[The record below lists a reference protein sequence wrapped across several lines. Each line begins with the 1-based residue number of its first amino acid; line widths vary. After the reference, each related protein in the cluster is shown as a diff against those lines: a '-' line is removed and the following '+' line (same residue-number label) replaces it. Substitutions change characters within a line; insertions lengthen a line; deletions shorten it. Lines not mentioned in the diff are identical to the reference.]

1 MFFIGEQKGFWS
13 EFHRQIVFKFWKERA
28 TGSRF

>member
-1 MFFIGEQKGFWS
+1 MFFIGEQKGFLERIPQTDS
-13 EFHRQIVFKFWKERA
+13 FKFWKERA